1 MTNEYAAL
9 RKVKPEGLTISEQV
23 VQHLHATSLT
33 PGEIAKA
40 IKEVET
46 LARSWVRMTRGK
58 DYPIP
63 DTDIDF
69 HYFGDVKRH
78 NYETEYEQFPGQGLY
93 GTSRKA
99 LLKFLLEESL

>member
-1 MTNEYAAL
+1 MNYVHNAL
-9 RKVKPEGLTISEQV
+9 TPVKPEGLTISEQV

-40 IKEVET
+40 IKEMET

-58 DYPIP
+58 DYPLP
-63 DTDIDF
+63 DTDVDF

-78 NYETEYEQFPGQGLY
+78 NYATEYEQFPWQGLY
-93 GTSRKA
+93 GVSRKA